1 MAQSVDRPNNQ
12 CRTTALIKAQ
22 ADTIIFSAYAVLRE
36 SGYSGPVVVDAADT
50 DADVAAAVIAQQ
62 LPGMLYIKRKQDQ
75 ICCREL
81 VTVDMADCIV
91 QLHCM
96 TGCDA
101 NSGFYGKGKKSV
113 YDQVAKIPGAQWQ
126 LSRCPG
132 D

>member
-1 MAQSVDRPNNQ
+1 
-12 CRTTALIKAQ
+12 LIKAE

-81 VTVDMADCIV
+81 VTVEMAECTATLYSYI
-91 QLHCM
+91 
-96 TGCDA
+96 A
-101 NSGFYGKGKKSV
+101 
-113 YDQVAKIPGAQWQ
+113 
-126 LSRCPG
+126 
-132 D
+132 